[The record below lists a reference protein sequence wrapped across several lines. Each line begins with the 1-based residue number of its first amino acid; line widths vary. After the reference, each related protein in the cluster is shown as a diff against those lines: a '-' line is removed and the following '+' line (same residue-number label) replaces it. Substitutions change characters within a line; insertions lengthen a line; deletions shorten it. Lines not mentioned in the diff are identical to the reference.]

1 MRCYIGSLLQTVTS
15 LGKCGR
21 CFALVAAPIG
31 AQKLVHRIPNYS
43 LNLISSISQL
53 SNTDI
58 TIQPTETVGDNDTL
72 RRLRRPR
79 LECPENMIMY
89 SDSKIM

>member
-1 MRCYIGSLLQTVTS
+1 MPKTVFCSGSRPNTS
-15 LGKCGR
+15 TETSS
-21 CFALVAAPIG
+21 PY
-31 AQKLVHRIPNYS
+31 NYS
-43 LNLISSISQL
+43 SNLIPSISQL

-58 TIQPTETVGDNDTL
+58 TTQPTESVEDNDIL